1 MRRALLVT
9 ACGLAAALS
18 LVVLHLATGPPGLP
32 VPPRGLELSG
42 LTLVNPGEPSFPG
55 RTLRVEGGT
64 IVEISTDATPTAS
77 SAYAGA
83 YALPGLVDLHV
94 HHPPVL
100 AWGERELFGL
110 LFLRHGVTSV
120 RDVGS
125 FGGGM
130 LEQRRRI
137 REGELAGPRIFAC
150 GPIVD
155 GEPPGWP
162 GARVVLDAEEARAAV
177 SALVEEGSD
186 CVKIYNSLS
195 FHAFAAL
202 REEAARLDLPIV
214 GHLPDAVPF
223 EALRGVELQHLMG
236 LAAEGRTNAGVRAYV
251 ERSRRIG
258 LRHTPTL
265 VAFARGAQ
273 LEDYDGL
280 RDDPAAQLLPR
291 HYRELLW
298 NPHANPLV
306 AWLEPEGFGELPD
319 RYDLMQRAVGLLHAR
334 GVSVLPGTDTMNPFV
349 VPGAA
354 LHEELRHLAAAGI
367 PAAEVLEI
375 ATRRAGE
382 RLGVEGLGALRVGV
396 PADFVLFRENP
407 TRDLRALET
416 LEAVVAD
423 GRLYSHGELDAA
435 IRRQLAY
442 FDGRVYSTVY
452 RAAARAMIAGVYAWD
467 EG

>member
-1 MRRALLVT
+1 
-9 ACGLAAALS
+9 
-18 LVVLHLATGPPGLP
+18 
-32 VPPRGLELSG
+32 
-42 LTLVNPGEPSFPG
+42 
-55 RTLRVEGGT
+55 
-64 IVEISTDATPTAS
+64 
-77 SAYAGA
+77 
-83 YALPGLVDLHV
+83 
-94 HHPPVL
+94 VL

-130 LEQRRRI
+130 LEQRRRV

-155 GEPPGWP
+155 GEPAGWP

-177 SALVEEGSD
+177 SALLAEGSD

-195 FHAFAAL
+195 FHAFTAL
-202 REEAARLDLPIV
+202 REEAARVGLPIV
-214 GHLPDAVPF
+214 GHLPDVVPL
-223 EALRGVELQHLMG
+223 EALREVELQHLMG
-236 LAAEGRTNAGVRAYV
+236 LAEGPKDTAVRAYV
-251 ERSRRIG
+251 ERSHRIG
-258 LRHTPTL
+258 LAHTPTL

-273 LEDYDGL
+273 LEDYDAL
-280 RDDPAAQLLPR
+280 LDDPAAQLLPR

-298 NPHANPLV
+298 NPDANPLV

-319 RYDLMQRAVGLLHAR
+319 RYDLMQRAVAELHAR

-354 LHEELRHLAAAGI
+354 LQEELHHLAGAGI
-367 PAAEVLEI
+367 APAEVLEI

-382 RLGVEGLGALRVGV
+382 RLGLPGLGLLQLGA
-396 PADFVLFRENP
+396 PADFVLFRQDP
-407 TRDLRALET
+407 TRDLRALDT
-416 LEAVVAD
+416 LQAVVAD
-423 GRLYSHGELDAA
+423 GRLYSREQLDEA

-442 FDGRVYSTVY
+442 FDGPVYATLY
-452 RAAARAMIAGVYAWD
+452 RAAARTLIAAVYAWD